1 MLQGFP
7 TIEYMFD
14 IEAYANTL
22 GITVAYRP
30 LPDHLPPAWWNPRS
44 KTITVR
50 KGLPRRKVR
59 SLIAH
64 ELGHAHYGH
73 TISTPKA
80 ERQADQYAARL
91 LISEDDYRATEVA
104 YGTNVEKLA
113 FELDVTPNIIE
124 AWRTLH
130 ERPKIYDDQRY

>member
-44 KTITVR
+44 KTITAR
-50 KGLPRRKVR
+50 EGLPRRKVR

-80 ERQADQYAARL
+80 ERQADQYAAQL
-91 LISEDDYRATEVA
+91 LINADDYRRAEAA
-104 YGTNVEKLA
+104 YGTSIEKLA
-113 FELDVTPNIIE
+113 YELDVTPSLIV
-124 AWRTLH
+124 AWRREH
-130 ERPKIYDDQRY
+130 ETSKGTEP